1 MFSSRTSSRLIGV
14 KSLDALEGSSVALR
28 SFYIA
33 LLRDLVA
40 TCSLPGVLAFSGKD
54 STVKRRI
61 GIGTV
66 VLSLLMAGCFSRLA
80 FAKDEPKWIE
90 VHSAHFS
97 VLTDAGD
104 KRGREV
110 ALRMEHMRAV
120 FGQLLLKDKLKMP
133 VPITVIALKSDK
145 QYGMVAPAKQSMA
158 GGFYVPGS
166 DRIYIVLNLFEADP
180 WRAVAHP
187 LAHYL
192 LNYNYPPAQ
201 GWFDEGL
208 AEYFGSIQI
217 GKQVEI
223 GGDPELA
230 PEWHEDIFD
239 ELRRDPNVPQSLT
252 QLVSSP
258 VWLSMVDLFTMKH
271 DGSGTREGTHNTLYY
286 AQSWMVV
293 HYLVNKNK
301 MPEAGTYFD
310 LVLNQK
316 VPVEKAMVQAFDLTP
331 AQMEEAVKT
340 YFKSLSGLGIALDQS
355 KKPIAESV
363 DVQQPDHFALPFD
376 ADDIG
381 MTVSPV
387 KDEEARAVIGDVL
400 ARVPEHRDQ
409 ALHDLQQLT
418 ADPKDN
424 EAAHRGLAWDDIHQK
439 RFDAAADELEK
450 ATELNP
456 RDPWI
461 WYYRSALKYQK
472 AQATRQEM
480 QGLAN
485 MMQDLRAVADWY
497 PELADAYNMLGMARV
512 EGGGINSALEA
523 QRQAIALAPRNVEY
537 QFNLGQ
543 IYVAGKKWD
552 LAREVFTRLKAGPD
566 RAAAAAAKQQLDDLE
581 ALQKYGVRPQ
591 RAGESATPAGAAST
605 PAAGASAPAGA
616 ASATEDEDADATPK
630 PAPAKPGTTGPV
642 QFVKGKIVTSDCSKP
657 PEATVTILS
666 GMTTYKLHASDYK
679 SLLVI
684 GEDQFS
690 CEWKNRLVSVNYRAV
705 GKHEGELVSVEVH

>member
-1 MFSSRTSSRLIGV
+1 L
-14 KSLDALEGSSVALR
+14 A
-28 SFYIA
+28 
-33 LLRDLVA
+33 
-40 TCSLPGVLAFSGKD
+40 GVLAFSGKD
-54 STVKRRI
+54 STVKRWF
-61 GIGTV
+61 GTGTV
-66 VLSLLMAGCFSRLA
+66 ALGLLIGGCFSQLA
-80 FAKDEPKWIE
+80 FAKDEPRWIE

-110 ALRMEHMRAV
+110 ALRMEQMRAV
-120 FGQLLLKDKLKMP
+120 FGQLLLKDKLKMS

-145 QYGMVAPAKQSMA
+145 QYGAVAPTKQSRA

-208 AEYFGSIQI
+208 AEYFGSIDI
-217 GKQVEI
+217 GKQVEM
-223 GGDPELA
+223 GGDPELS

-239 ELRRDPNVPQSLT
+239 ERRRDPNVPQSLT

-258 VWLSMVDLFTMKH
+258 VWLSMTDLFTIKH
-271 DGSGTREGTHNTLYY
+271 DSSGTREGTHSTLYY

-293 HYLVNKNK
+293 HYLLNKNK

-331 AQMEEAVKT
+331 AQMEDAVKT
-340 YFKSLSGLGIALDQS
+340 YFNSLSGLGIALDQS
-355 KKPIAESV
+355 KKPIANPVSP
-363 DVQQPDHFALPFD
+363 QQPDHFALPFN

-381 MTVSPV
+381 MAVSTV
-387 KDEEARAVIGDVL
+387 KDEEARAVIDDVM

-424 EAAHRGLAWDDIHQK
+424 EAARRGLARDDIHQK
-439 RFDAAADELEK
+439 KFDAAADELEK
-450 ATELNP
+450 ATDLNP

-461 WYYRSALKYQK
+461 WYYRSALKYQQ
-472 AQATRQEM
+472 AQATRKEM

-485 MMQDLRAVADWY
+485 MMQDLRAVTDWY

-523 QRQAIALAPRNVEY
+523 QKQAIALAPRNMEY

-566 RAAAAAAKQQLDDLE
+566 RTAAAASKQELEDLE
-581 ALQKYGVRPQ
+581 TLQKYGVRPQ
-591 RAGESATPAGAAST
+591 RAGENA
-605 PAAGASAPAGA
+605 APAGA
-616 ASATEDEDADATPK
+616 ASATEDEDADAAPK
-630 PAPAKPGTTGPV
+630 PAPVNPGTTGPV
-642 QFVKGKIVTSDCSKP
+642 QFLKGKIVSSDCSKP

-666 GMTTYKLHASDYK
+666 GMTTYKMHASDYK

-690 CEWKNRLVSVNYRAV
+690 CDWKNRLVSVNYRAV